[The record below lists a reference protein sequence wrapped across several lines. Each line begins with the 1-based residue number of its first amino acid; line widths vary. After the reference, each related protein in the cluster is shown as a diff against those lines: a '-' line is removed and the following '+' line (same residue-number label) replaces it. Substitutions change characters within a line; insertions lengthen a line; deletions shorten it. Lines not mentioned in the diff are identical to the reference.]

1 MILHI
6 FNDQKKFSKGY
17 FQMLSDNGISLDNMM
32 LLHYGKKEDY
42 FEKLGVKTSFI
53 SDFFNPFS
61 NIKLI
66 KPMFTADKIIVH
78 SLASPYLLLLIA
90 MFPYVGKKIDWVIW
104 GKDLYFYKLLN
115 KPKLYHKIYESL
127 RRKAISRVERICS
140 ILKEDYDL
148 ACQWYNTKA
157 TNIEMITLY
166 PYALNLSVDKE
177 ECDKK
182 QQNKKV
188 VLLGNS
194 ASKTNNHIDALE
206 MLKACEGNIDS
217 IICPLSYGGSK
228 KYVDKVICAGKE
240 LFGDKFQPLCDFM
253 PKDEYF
259 QMMRRVDVGVYNYNR
274 QEGLGNIWSL
284 ILSGKTVYMKHDT
297 STTSFFKRN
306 GIVVNDVADFSNGQ
320 INKLSKEVI
329 DSNIDILTP
338 LIGVE
343 MSISKWKEVFEG

>member
-17 FQMLSDNGISLDNMM
+17 FQMLSDNGISFDDMELV
-32 LLHYGKKEDY
+32 HYGKKDAC
-42 FEKLGVKTSFI
+42 FEKMGLKTSFI
-53 SDFFNPFS
+53 SDFFNPFA

-66 KPMFTADKIIVH
+66 KPLFKADKVIVH

-90 MFPYVGKKIDWVIW
+90 MFPSVGKKIDWVIW
-104 GKDLYFYKLLN
+104 GKDLYFYKLLK
-115 KPKLYHKIYESL
+115 KPKFYHKIYESL
-127 RRKAISRVERICS
+127 RKKAIGRIDRICS

-157 TNIEMITLY
+157 TNLEMITLY
-166 PYALNLSVDKE
+166 PYALNLSIEKSQDDKNE
-177 ECDKK
+177 QDKK
-182 QQNKKV
+182 V
-188 VLLGNS
+188 ILLGNS
-194 ASKTNNHIDALE
+194 ASKTNNHIEALE
-206 MLKACEGNIDS
+206 KLKACDEVIDS

-228 KYVDKVICAGKE
+228 KYVDRVIQVGKE

-253 PKDEYF
+253 PKEEYF
-259 QMMRRVDVGVYNYNR
+259 QMMRRVDMGVYNYNR

-306 GIVVNDVADFSNGQ
+306 GIVVNDVADFASGK
-320 INKLSKEVI
+320 INKLSEEI
-329 DSNIDILTP
+329 LDNNINILTP

-343 MSISKWKEVFEG
+343 MSISKWKEVFER